1 MVCRRIGKRRA
12 QKRARKKSQKGK
24 KVPAGPVFGWG
35 LCLKRCAAARTRRGR
50 RATRGGPVRACVWG
64 AKALRKNTHR
74 TPPLNVERR
83 RNGKPQT
90 KRVLSGKS
98 WFVRARVTRAREPAS
113 AVPRARTGALELW
126 HRLALGFA
134 HSRNKLGHTGGSL
147 GSAHH
152 RMRHF
157 VVGENDLL

>member
-1 MVCRRIGKRRA
+1 M
-12 QKRARKKSQKGK
+12 
-24 KVPAGPVFGWG
+24 
-35 LCLKRCAAARTRRGR
+35 
-50 RATRGGPVRACVWG
+50 RACVWG

-134 HSRNKLGHTGGSL
+134 HSRNKLGHTQEGAWAVLTTGCDTSL
-147 GSAHH
+147 LAKTIYSEPRPHGNTQLWLQLCSKNAWL
-152 RMRHF
+152 
-157 VVGENDLL
+157 VVRL